1 MVRPYRRPVVH
12 RGLTPRSMMVKD
24 VGGGVILVA
33 SLTDHIEEYLK
44 RMLAISMRNFVEI
57 QRADLARKFSCV
69 PSQVNYVL
77 SSRFSPAR
85 GYLVESRRGGSG
97 YIRIYRIV
105 QPGGRN
111 WAEIFSEMDS
121 VPFEPARTKQFLKL
135 ILEEKFLSRR
145 EAQMMGTLLQDK
157 HYRGCDGAE
166 MRQIQKRLFRASL
179 EAVLKNS
186 Y

>member
-1 MVRPYRRPVVH
+1 MAWGRVV
-12 RGLTPRSMMVKD
+12 P
-24 VGGGVILVA
+24 VA

-44 RMLAISMRNFVEI
+44 KLLSISTRNYVEI
-57 QRADLARKFSCV
+57 RRAELARKFSCV

-105 QPGGRN
+105 HPQGRS
-111 WAEIFSEMDS
+111 WTEIWDEMGAAT
-121 VPFEPARTKQFLKL
+121 FEPVRAKQFVKL
-135 ILEEKFLSRR
+135 ILEENALSRR
-145 EAQMMGTLLQDK
+145 EAQMIKTLLQDK
-157 HYRGCDGAE
+157 HYQGLDLDEARE
-166 MRQIQKRLFRASL
+166 MQKRLFQASL
-179 EAVLKNS
+179 EAILKNS

>member
-1 MVRPYRRPVVH
+1 MVP
-12 RGLTPRSMMVKD
+12 M
-24 VGGGVILVA
+24 A

-44 RMLAISMRNFVEI
+44 KLLAISTRNYVEI

-77 SSRFSPAR
+77 SSRFSTAR

-105 QPGGRN
+105 HPQGRS
-111 WAEIFSEMDS
+111 WVEILSKMETA
-121 VPFEPARTKQFLKL
+121 PFEPARAKQFLKL
-135 ILEEKFLSRR
+135 ILEEKVLSRR
-145 EAQMMGTLLQDK
+145 EAQMINLLLQDK
-157 HYRGCDGAE
+157 HYQGLDRDE
-166 MRQIQKRLFRASL
+166 TRQLQKRLFQASL
-179 EAVLKNS
+179 EAILKNS